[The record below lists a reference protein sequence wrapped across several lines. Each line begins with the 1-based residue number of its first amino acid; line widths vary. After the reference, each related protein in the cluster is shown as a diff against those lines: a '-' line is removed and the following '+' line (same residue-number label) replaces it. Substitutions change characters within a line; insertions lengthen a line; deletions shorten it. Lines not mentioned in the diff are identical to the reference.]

1 MASGRAPMEI
11 LSCSLLPATSQE
23 NKASKPSQKKQEDPL
38 AKSGIVGAF
47 CRTYSIAEAIDNFL
61 CDIYEPSAV
70 DDRYDYIK
78 GESANGV
85 AIYDDKF
92 AYSHHATD
100 PACGKLLNAFD
111 LVRIHRFGDSDEKAS
126 YQAMCEF
133 ATQQPTVRTL

>member
-111 LVRIHRFGDSDEKAS
+111 LVRIHKFGDDDAKKTFKAMS
-126 YQAMCEF
+126 ELAMKDDK
-133 ATQQPTVRTL
+133 VK